1 MKPARFDYARAGD
14 VADAIRLL
22 GSSDGFNKPLGGGMS
37 LGPMMNLRLAQ
48 PDLVVEVRKLDAL
61 KAVAEEG
68 DSLVVGAG
76 ITHAEIEDGKIPDT
90 TNGMMRFVAGQIAYR
105 AVRNRG
111 TVGGSIAHADPAAD
125 WPTALRALGAEVA
138 IDGPDGARVVALSDF
153 QLAAF
158 TVALEPADIVTALRI
173 PKLSPGARWG
183 YYKICRKP
191 GEFADSIGAVVHDP
205 DRGLHPRR
213 PRRNGRRAV
222 GRAGARRRGP
232 GREGCRDRRRQGGAR
247 RPGRGVRRLR
257 QPDPR
262 RRAQPRDQGSVRVM
276 TEISLT
282 INGAPV
288 TASVEP
294 RTSLADFVRDSQR
307 LTGTHLGCE
316 HGVCG
321 ACTLEIDGEP
331 MRSCITYAV
340 SCDGASVTTI
350 EGFDDDDVM
359 EDLRQAFTENHGLQ
373 CGYCTPGMLVTA
385 RDIVRRLPDADEK
398 RVRLE
403 LSGNLCRCTGY
414 VGIVRAILA
423 VLEKRRG

>member
-1 MKPARFDYARAGD
+1 
-14 VADAIRLL
+14 
-22 GSSDGFNKPLGGGMS
+22 
-37 LGPMMNLRLAQ
+37 MMNLRLAQ

-61 KAVAEEG
+61 KAVG
-68 DSLVVGAG
+68 GGGRHRLVVGAG
-76 ITHAEIEDGKIPDT
+76 VTHAAIEDGKVPDT

-111 TVGGSIAHADPAAD
+111 TIGGSIAHADPAAD

-138 IDGPDGARVVALSDF
+138 IDGPDGARIVKLSEF

-158 TVALEPADIVTALRI
+158 TVALEPADIVTALHI

-191 GEFADSIGAVVHDP
+191 GEFADSIGTVVHDP
-205 DRGLHPRR
+205 DRGYT
-213 PRRNGRRAV
+213 AV
-222 GRAGARRRGP
+222 VLGATDGAPLDVPALAEAVRAGNDVGIDDAK
-232 GREGCRDRRRQGGAR
+232 AALAAT
-247 RPGRGVRRLR
+247 GRGVRRLR
-257 QPDPR
+257 HPDPR
-262 RRAQPRDQGSVRVM
+262 RRAQPRDRGSVRVM

-294 RTSLADFVRDSQR
+294 RTSLADFVRDGQR

-385 RDIVRRLPDADEK
+385 RDIVTRLPDADEK

>member
-22 GSSDGFNKPLGGGMS
+22 GSTDGFNKPLGGGMS

-125 WPTALRALGAEVA
+125 WPTALRALGAGVA

-158 TVALEPADIVTALRI
+158 TVTLEPADIVTALRI
-173 PKLSPGARWG
+173 PKLSPGAKWG

-205 DRGLHPRR
+205 DRGFTRVVL
-213 PRRNGRRAV
+213 
-222 GRAGARRRGP
+222 GAT
-232 GREGCRDRRRQGGAR
+232 D
-247 RPGRGVRRLR
+247 
-257 QPDPR
+257 
-262 RRAQPRDQGSVRVM
+262 
-276 TEISLT
+276 
-282 INGAPV
+282 GAPLDV
-288 TASVEP
+288 PA
-294 RTSLADFVRDSQR
+294 LADAVRD
-307 LTGTHLGCE
+307 GKD
-316 HGVCG
+316 V
-321 ACTLEIDGEP
+321 EIDDAKAALAAQG
-331 MRSCITYAV
+331 AV
-340 SCDGASVTTI
+340 
-350 EGFDDDDVM
+350 FDDYGNQIHAV
-359 EDLRQAFTENHGLQ
+359 A
-373 CGYCTPGMLVTA
+373 
-385 RDIVRRLPDADEK
+385 
-398 RVRLE
+398 
-403 LSGNLCRCTGY
+403 LS
-414 VGIVRAILA
+414 RAIKGA
-423 VLEKRRG
+423 FAS